1 MKNETTLRRQL
12 SVSEETTEASHQPLG
27 ALEELHRH
35 WALFLSVGV
44 ALMALGIVATLTAGL
59 STILAVDFFG
69 WILVIAGAGVTL
81 HAFWAKRWSGF
92 FLQLFSGL
100 LYLVA
105 GWMLATHGEL
115 SAIALTLVIAIS
127 FVVQGAF
134 RIGAALS
141 TRIDGWDG
149 LLVSGIITLLL
160 GLMIWNEWPLSGVW
174 VIGLFVGIGLGLF
187 IGVDLFDSVVVPIV
201 FRRTHEN
208 VADLRHHDLE

>member
-59 STILAVDFFG
+59 STIVAVDFFG
-69 WILVIAGAGVTL
+69 WILVIAGAGVTI

-174 VIGLFVGIGLGLF
+174 VIGLFVGIDMFFYGGWFVSLALAVRTLGRAQDTDRSAE
-187 IGVDLFDSVVVPIV
+187 I
-201 FRRTHEN
+201 
-208 VADLRHHDLE
+208 AK

>member
-1 MKNETTLRRQL
+1 MKNETTMRSHL
-12 SVSEETTEASHQPLG
+12 SLSRETAEGSPLPL
-27 ALEELHRH
+27 AAIEELHRH
-35 WALFLSVGV
+35 WALFL
-44 ALMALGIVATLTAGL
+44 ALGISLVVLGMVAMLTAGL
-59 STILAVDFFG
+59 FTIVAVVFFG
-69 WILVIAGAGVTL
+69 WLLIIAGAGVTI

-174 VIGLFVGIGLGLF
+174 VIGLFVGIDMFFYGGWFVSLALAVRTLGRAQDTDRSAE
-187 IGVDLFDSVVVPIV
+187 I
-201 FRRTHEN
+201 TK
-208 VADLRHHDLE
+208 

>member
-59 STILAVDFFG
+59 STIVAVDFFG
-69 WILVIAGAGVTL
+69 WILVIAGAGVTI

-92 FLQLFSGL
+92 FLQLLSGL
-100 LYLVA
+100 LYLAA
-105 GWMLATHGEL
+105 GWMLATHPEL

-141 TRIDGWDG
+141 TRIDGWDV

-174 VIGLFVGIGLGLF
+174 VIGLFVGIDMFFYGGWFVSLALAVRTLGRAQDTDRSAE
-187 IGVDLFDSVVVPIV
+187 I
-201 FRRTHEN
+201 TK
-208 VADLRHHDLE
+208 

>member
-27 ALEELHRH
+27 ALEKLHRH

-59 STILAVDFFG
+59 STIVAVDFFG
-69 WILVIAGAGVTL
+69 WIIVIAGAGVTL

-174 VIGLFVGIGLGLF
+174 VIGLFVGIDMFFYGGWFVSLALAVRTLGRAQDTDRSAE
-187 IGVDLFDSVVVPIV
+187 I
-201 FRRTHEN
+201 
-208 VADLRHHDLE
+208 AK

>member
-1 MKNETTLRRQL
+1 
-12 SVSEETTEASHQPLG
+12 
-27 ALEELHRH
+27 
-35 WALFLSVGV
+35 
-44 ALMALGIVATLTAGL
+44 MALGIVATLTAGL
-59 STILAVDFFG
+59 STIVAVDFFG

-92 FLQLFSGL
+92 FLQLLSGL

-174 VIGLFVGIGLGLF
+174 VIGLFVGIDMFFYGGWFVSLALAVRTLGRAQDTDRSAE
-187 IGVDLFDSVVVPIV
+187 I
-201 FRRTHEN
+201 
-208 VADLRHHDLE
+208 AK

>member
-1 MKNETTLRRQL
+1 
-12 SVSEETTEASHQPLG
+12 
-27 ALEELHRH
+27 
-35 WALFLSVGV
+35 
-44 ALMALGIVATLTAGL
+44 MALGIVATLTAGL
-59 STILAVDFFG
+59 STIVAVDFFG

-141 TRIDGWDG
+141 TRIDSWDG

-174 VIGLFVGIGLGLF
+174 VIGLFVGIDMFFYGGWFVSLALAVRTLGRAQDTDRSAE
-187 IGVDLFDSVVVPIV
+187 I
-201 FRRTHEN
+201 
-208 VADLRHHDLE
+208 AK

>member
-59 STILAVDFFG
+59 STIAAVDFFG
-69 WILVIAGAGVTL
+69 WILVIAGAGVTI

-92 FLQLFSGL
+92 FLQLLSGL
-100 LYLVA
+100 LYLAA

-174 VIGLFVGIGLGLF
+174 VIGLFVGIDMFFYGGWFVSLALAVRTLGRAQDTDRSAE
-187 IGVDLFDSVVVPIV
+187 I
-201 FRRTHEN
+201 TK
-208 VADLRHHDLE
+208 

>member
-1 MKNETTLRRQL
+1 MKNETTLRSQL
-12 SVSEETTEASHQPLG
+12 SVSEETTEASHLPL
-27 ALEELHRH
+27 AAIQELHRH
-35 WALFLSVGV
+35 WVFFFALGV
-44 ALMALGIVATLTAGL
+44 ALMALGTIGILMAGL
-59 STILAVDFFG
+59 FTLASVVVFG
-69 WILVIAGAGVTL
+69 WLLVIAGAGVTI

-92 FLQLFSGL
+92 FLQLLSGL

-141 TRIDGWDG
+141 TRIDGWG
-149 LLVSGIITLLL
+149 SLLASGIITLLL

-174 VIGLFVGIGLGLF
+174 VIGVFVGIDMFFYGGWLG
-187 IGVDLFDSVVVPIV
+187 SVALSVRSLAKAQGA
-201 FRRTHEN
+201 RRPFSAN
-208 VADLRHHDLE
+208 N

>member
-12 SVSEETTEASHQPLG
+12 SVSEETTEASHLPLG
-27 ALEELHRH
+27 AIEELHRH

-59 STILAVDFFG
+59 STIVAVDFFG
-69 WILVIAGAGVTL
+69 WILVIAGAGVTI

-92 FLQLFSGL
+92 FLQLLSGL
-100 LYLVA
+100 LYLAA
-105 GWMLATHGEL
+105 GWMLATHPEL

-174 VIGLFVGIGLGLF
+174 VIGLFVGIDMFFYGGWFVSLALAVRTLGRAQDTDRSAE
-187 IGVDLFDSVVVPIV
+187 I
-201 FRRTHEN
+201 TK
-208 VADLRHHDLE
+208 

>member
-27 ALEELHRH
+27 ALEELHRR

-59 STILAVDFFG
+59 STIVAVDFFG
-69 WILVIAGAGVTL
+69 WILVIAGAGVTI

-92 FLQLFSGL
+92 FLQLLSGL
-100 LYLVA
+100 LYLAA

-174 VIGLFVGIGLGLF
+174 VIGLFVGIDMFFYGGWFVSLALAVRTLGRAQDTDRSAE
-187 IGVDLFDSVVVPIV
+187 I
-201 FRRTHEN
+201 TK
-208 VADLRHHDLE
+208 

>member
-12 SVSEETTEASHQPLG
+12 SVSEETTEASHLPLG

-59 STILAVDFFG
+59 STIVAVDFFG
-69 WILVIAGAGVTL
+69 WILVIAGAGVTI

-92 FLQLFSGL
+92 FLQLLSGL

-174 VIGLFVGIGLGLF
+174 VIGLFVGIDMFFYGGWFVSLALA
-187 IGVDLFDSVVVPIV
+187 V
-201 FRRTHEN
+201 RTLSRAQDTDRSAEITK
-208 VADLRHHDLE
+208 

>member
-44 ALMALGIVATLTAGL
+44 ALMALGIVATLIAGL
-59 STILAVDFFG
+59 STIAAVDFFG
-69 WILVIAGAGVTL
+69 WILVIAGAGVAL

-92 FLQLFSGL
+92 FLQLLSGL
-100 LYLVA
+100 LYLAA
-105 GWMLATHGEL
+105 GWMLATHPEL

-174 VIGLFVGIGLGLF
+174 VIGPFVGIDMFFYGGWFVSLALAVRTLGRAQDTDRSAE
-187 IGVDLFDSVVVPIV
+187 I
-201 FRRTHEN
+201 TK
-208 VADLRHHDLE
+208 

>member
-12 SVSEETTEASHQPLG
+12 SVSEETTEARHQPLG

-59 STILAVDFFG
+59 STIVAVDFFG

-174 VIGLFVGIGLGLF
+174 VIGLFVGIDMFFYGGWFVSLALAVRTLGRAQDTDRSAE
-187 IGVDLFDSVVVPIV
+187 I
-201 FRRTHEN
+201 
-208 VADLRHHDLE
+208 AK

>member
-12 SVSEETTEASHQPLG
+12 SVSEETTEANHLPLG

-59 STILAVDFFG
+59 STIVAVDFFG
-69 WILVIAGAGVTL
+69 WILVVAGAGVTL

-174 VIGLFVGIGLGLF
+174 VIGLFVGIDMFFYGGWFVSLALAVRTLGRAQDTDRSAE
-187 IGVDLFDSVVVPIV
+187 I
-201 FRRTHEN
+201 
-208 VADLRHHDLE
+208 AK

>member
-59 STILAVDFFG
+59 STIVAVDFFG
-69 WILVIAGAGVTL
+69 WILVIAGAGVTI

-92 FLQLFSGL
+92 FLQLLSGL

-174 VIGLFVGIGLGLF
+174 VIGLFVGIDMFFYGGWFVSLALAVRTLGRAQDTDRSAE
-187 IGVDLFDSVVVPIV
+187 I
-201 FRRTHEN
+201 
-208 VADLRHHDLE
+208 AK

>member
-1 MKNETTLRRQL
+1 M
-12 SVSEETTEASHQPLG
+12 
-27 ALEELHRH
+27 
-35 WALFLSVGV
+35 V
-44 ALMALGIVATLTAGL
+44 AMVTAGL
-59 STILAVDFFG
+59 FAIVAVVFFG
-69 WILVIAGAGVTL
+69 WLIIIAGAGVTM

-141 TRIDGWDG
+141 TRIDGWG
-149 LLVSGIITLLL
+149 SLLASGIITLLL

-174 VIGLFVGIGLGLF
+174 VIGVFVGIDMFFYGGWVVSFALFVRFLGQAP
-187 IGVDLFDSVVVPIV
+187 GA
-201 FRRTHEN
+201 RRPFSANKSIEN
-208 VADLRHHDLE
+208 QAGRG

>member
-27 ALEELHRH
+27 ALEEVHRH

-59 STILAVDFFG
+59 STIVAVDFFG
-69 WILVIAGAGVTL
+69 WILVIAGAGVTI
-81 HAFWAKRWSGF
+81 HAFWAKRWSVF
-92 FLQLFSGL
+92 FLQLLSGL

-160 GLMIWNEWPLSGVW
+160 GLMIWNDWPFSGVW
-174 VIGLFVGIGLGLF
+174 VIGVFVGIDMFFYSGWLVSLALY
-187 IGVDLFDSVVVPIV
+187 V
-201 FRRTHEN
+201 RRL
-208 VADLRHHDLE
+208 AKA

>member
-12 SVSEETTEASHQPLG
+12 SVSEETTEASHLPLG

-174 VIGLFVGIGLGLF
+174 VIGLFVGIDMFFYGGWFVSLALAVRTLGRAQDTDRSAE
-187 IGVDLFDSVVVPIV
+187 I
-201 FRRTHEN
+201 
-208 VADLRHHDLE
+208 AK

>member
-59 STILAVDFFG
+59 STIVAVDFFG
-69 WILVIAGAGVTL
+69 WILVIAGAGVTI

-92 FLQLFSGL
+92 FLQLLSGL
-100 LYLVA
+100 LYLAA

-174 VIGLFVGIGLGLF
+174 VIGLFVGIDMFFYGGWFVSLALAVRTLGRAQDTDRSAE
-187 IGVDLFDSVVVPIV
+187 I
-201 FRRTHEN
+201 TK
-208 VADLRHHDLE
+208 

>member
-59 STILAVDFFG
+59 STIVAVDFFG
-69 WILVIAGAGVTL
+69 WILVIAGAGVTI

-105 GWMLATHGEL
+105 G
-115 SAIALTLVIAIS
+115 
-127 FVVQGAF
+127 
-134 RIGAALS
+134 
-141 TRIDGWDG
+141 
-149 LLVSGIITLLL
+149 
-160 GLMIWNEWPLSGVW
+160 
-174 VIGLFVGIGLGLF
+174 
-187 IGVDLFDSVVVPIV
+187 
-201 FRRTHEN
+201 
-208 VADLRHHDLE
+208 

>member
-59 STILAVDFFG
+59 STIVAVDFFG
-69 WILVIAGAGVTL
+69 WILVIAGAGVTI

-92 FLQLFSGL
+92 FLQLLSGL
-100 LYLVA
+100 LYLAA
-105 GWMLATHGEL
+105 GWMLATHPEL

-149 LLVSGIITLLL
+149 LLVSGIITLFL

-174 VIGLFVGIGLGLF
+174 VIGLFVGIDMFFYGGWFVSLALAVRTLGRAQDTDRSAE
-187 IGVDLFDSVVVPIV
+187 I
-201 FRRTHEN
+201 TK
-208 VADLRHHDLE
+208 

>member
-12 SVSEETTEASHQPLG
+12 SVSEETTEASHLPLG

-59 STILAVDFFG
+59 STIVAVDFFG

-174 VIGLFVGIGLGLF
+174 VIGLFVGIDMFFYGGWFVSLALAVRTLGRAQDTDRSAE
-187 IGVDLFDSVVVPIV
+187 I
-201 FRRTHEN
+201 
-208 VADLRHHDLE
+208 AK

>member
-1 MKNETTLRRQL
+1 
-12 SVSEETTEASHQPLG
+12 
-27 ALEELHRH
+27 
-35 WALFLSVGV
+35 
-44 ALMALGIVATLTAGL
+44 MALGIVATLTAGL
-59 STILAVDFFG
+59 STIVAVDFFG

-100 LYLVA
+100 LYLAA
-105 GWMLATHGEL
+105 GWMLATRPEL

-174 VIGLFVGIGLGLF
+174 VIGLFVGIDMFFYGGWFVSLALAVRTLGRAQDTDRSAE
-187 IGVDLFDSVVVPIV
+187 I
-201 FRRTHEN
+201 
-208 VADLRHHDLE
+208 AK

>member
-59 STILAVDFFG
+59 STIVAVDSFG
-69 WILVIAGAGVTL
+69 WILVIAGAGVTI

-92 FLQLFSGL
+92 FLQLLSGL
-100 LYLVA
+100 LYLAA
-105 GWMLATHGEL
+105 GWMLATHPEL

-141 TRIDGWDG
+141 TRIDGWDV

-174 VIGLFVGIGLGLF
+174 VIGLFVGIDMFFYGGWFVSLALAVRTLGRAQDTDRSAE
-187 IGVDLFDSVVVPIV
+187 I
-201 FRRTHEN
+201 TK
-208 VADLRHHDLE
+208 

>member
-12 SVSEETTEASHQPLG
+12 SVSEETTEASHLPLG

-59 STILAVDFFG
+59 STIVAVDFFG
-69 WILVIAGAGVTL
+69 WILVIAGAGVTI

-92 FLQLFSGL
+92 FLQLLSGL
-100 LYLVA
+100 LYLAA

-174 VIGLFVGIGLGLF
+174 VIGLFVGIDMFFYGGWFVSLALAVRTLGRAQDTDRSAE
-187 IGVDLFDSVVVPIV
+187 I
-201 FRRTHEN
+201 
-208 VADLRHHDLE
+208 AK

>member
-59 STILAVDFFG
+59 STIVAVDFFG

-174 VIGLFVGIGLGLF
+174 VIGLFVGIDMFFYGGWFVSLALAVRTLGRAQDTGRSAE
-187 IGVDLFDSVVVPIV
+187 I
-201 FRRTHEN
+201 
-208 VADLRHHDLE
+208 AK

>member
-59 STILAVDFFG
+59 STIVAVDFFG

-160 GLMIWNEWPLSGVW
+160 GLMIWSEWPLSGVW
-174 VIGLFVGIGLGLF
+174 VIGLFVGIDMFFYGGWFVSLALAVRTLGRAQDTDRSAE
-187 IGVDLFDSVVVPIV
+187 I
-201 FRRTHEN
+201 
-208 VADLRHHDLE
+208 AK

>member
-1 MKNETTLRRQL
+1 
-12 SVSEETTEASHQPLG
+12 
-27 ALEELHRH
+27 
-35 WALFLSVGV
+35 
-44 ALMALGIVATLTAGL
+44 MALGIVATLTAGL
-59 STILAVDFFG
+59 STIVAVDFFG

-174 VIGLFVGIGLGLF
+174 VIGLFVGIDMFFYGGWFVSLALAVRTLGRAQDTDRSAE
-187 IGVDLFDSVVVPIV
+187 I
-201 FRRTHEN
+201 TK
-208 VADLRHHDLE
+208 